1 MSLLVSPA
9 PTALKSTPLALLP
22 SSTPSSPSSR
32 ASSLP
37 ATAASSS
44 SLSFWTKE
52 PTCCH
57 LKYVRPLRAGM
68 ILPVKRRAV
77 MLIKLTDVE
86 ETAQDDGEYYS
97 DTDVG
102 DFPFDTCW
110 LDAKLQLKLE
120 QKMRMKVPKRIRLRR
135 KKLVRKRR
143 MRKKGLWLPSKM
155 K

>member
-1 MSLLVSPA
+1 MSPLVS
-9 PTALKSTPLALLP
+9 PTALKAAPLALLP
-22 SSTPSSPSSR
+22 SSTSSFSPSR
-32 ASSLP
+32 P
-37 ATAASSS
+37 AAIASSS
-44 SLSFWTKE
+44 WLSLWTKE
-52 PTCCH
+52 PTHCH
-57 LKYVRPLRAGM
+57 LKYIRTFSSSM
-68 ILPVKRRAV
+68 ILPAKRRAV

-86 ETAQDDGEYYS
+86 ETAQNDGEYYS
-97 DTDVG
+97 DSDIG

-143 MRKKGLWLPSKM
+143 MRKKGRWPPSKM